1 MCWFFLNPVQWDTVK
16 VHWWSQTHHCH
27 QKKPDELPDIYRLKR
42 RQHNPWKAT
51 QERNSAAKF

>member
-1 MCWFFLNPVQWDTVK
+1 VLIFLKSCAVRYSEGSL
-16 VHWWSQTHHCH
+16 WSQTHHCH